1 MTGPRH
7 ADAWSR
13 ELSAW
18 RAGVLSPRRSARLQQ
33 HLAACPLCQAEDRW
47 EQAISRALSGDFS
60 LRAPADFNHRL
71 WQRLN
76 AGPAPRPF
84 RWHWVPAT
92 LGALGVAAA
101 AAALVLTTYRVL
113 QRPPDV
119 PAVAEAP
126 RRPAASP
133 APAVQAKRR
142 SEPKPMPKPKPETPA
157 ATPQPEEAAEPPALA
172 FGPSPAPT
180 GQPVAAARTPL
191 FSRPRGTGLSG
202 PSAGVPAPANERR
215 AASGEGG
222 SQAAGYNALAVS
234 QVRLLN
240 NTLHLNRNERARL
253 EFTLDQPGKCRVAV
267 FSREGRLAAMLLDQ
281 ELAAGPQAVEWD
293 GTLAAGQKAA
303 SGIYV
308 LILTGPGG
316 EQRFKLAVIK

>member
-1 MTGPRH
+1 MTRPRH
-7 ADAWSR
+7 ADFWSR

-18 RAGVLSPRRSARLQQ
+18 RTGLLSPRRSARLQR
-33 HLAACPLCQAEDRW
+33 HLAECPVCRAEDLW
-47 EQAISRALSGDFS
+47 EQAIARTLAGDFS

-71 WQRLN
+71 WQRLS
-76 AGPAPRPF
+76 AWPAPKPF

-113 QRPPDV
+113 QRPPETPDIT
-119 PAVAEAP
+119 VAEAP
-126 RRPAASP
+126 QPPAALSVP
-133 APAVQAKRR
+133 AGQAKHWP
-142 SEPKPMPKPKPETPA
+142 EPQPKPETPA
-157 ATPQPEEAAEPPALA
+157 ATPQPEEGSEPPALA
-172 FGPSPAPT
+172 LGPTAVPSRE
-180 GQPVAAARTPL
+180 PVAAVQTPL
-191 FSRPRGTGLSG
+191 YARPRGSRLPGS
-202 PSAGVPAPANERR
+202 PAGVPAPEVERR
-215 AASGEGG
+215 AASGDSGRP
-222 SQAAGYNALAVS
+222 AAGYGVLAAS

-267 FSREGRLAAMLLDQ
+267 FSREGRLAATLLDQ

-293 GTLAAGQKAA
+293 GKTATGQKAA

-308 LILTGPGG
+308 LILSGPGG